1 MLSNDTSISADVV
14 ADGCSEQQRSCPTR
28 LRSGLRQIAWPP
40 AGAIAPAAQALVI
53 L

>member
-28 LRSGLRQIAWPP
+28 LRSGLRQIAPP